1 LEGRKF
7 YIELAETLGLWVA
20 AGVGILAIVVSNH
33 DSALQ
38 TKVMQDQQVAMQGQL
53 TEMKGTGVQT
63 NQMIDTNRQ
72 LAEAAG
78 KQAQAAIDS
87 AKTAQENMVASQRAW
102 VGPRNAKSTTGPEL
116 EKPLD
121 IIIEYQNSGR
131 EPALDTIFD
140 TEAFV
145 ATKEEDSSG
154 AAPNR
159 VNDFIGKCKIKWT
172 PTQKGVVFPAGSTGS
187 AYELTR
193 ALDAKWIDQ
202 DVIDGAKLIF
212 IDGCFVYKTAGG
224 IRRSSFC
231 YFFNSKKT
239 KPSNWNICQIGNDAD

>member
-1 LEGRKF
+1 VGKPLMDKSEYRKKQEKTEHKRQEAAEDIYRQQVISALERIALQDQITENQAQRGDTFHRRVERLTLRLEGRKF

-102 VGPRNAKSTTGPEL
+102 VGP
-116 EKPLD
+116 
-121 IIIEYQNSGR
+121 
-131 EPALDTIFD
+131 
-140 TEAFV
+140 
-145 ATKEEDSSG
+145 
-154 AAPNR
+154 PN
-159 VNDFIGKCKIKWT
+159 W
-172 PTQKGVVFPAGSTGS
+172 Q
-187 AYELTR
+187 
-193 ALDAKWIDQ
+193 
-202 DVIDGAKLIF
+202 
-212 IDGCFVYKTAGG
+212 
-224 IRRSSFC
+224 
-231 YFFNSKKT
+231 
-239 KPSNWNICQIGNDAD
+239 